1 MGRIRRRALRSA
13 VSPARHERYQPVTA
27 PGTDL
32 RPGDHLLSLMRRFR
46 LSRRAQKVIVSVL
59 LASAPLTA
67 REISRRTKLAYPH
80 AKSVVRGL
88 IRWGI
93 LERTPA
99 GIQFQPDPAR
109 WGRAAVSE
117 MSDGSLSP

>member
-1 MGRIRRRALRSA
+1 MTDMGT
-13 VSPARHERYQPVTA
+13 E
-27 PGTDL
+27 L

-67 REISRRTKLAYPH
+67 REIGRRTKLAYPH
-80 AKSVVRGL
+80 AKSTVRGL
-88 IRWGI
+88 IEWGV

-99 GIQFQPDPAR
+99 GIRFQPDPAR
-109 WGRAAVSE
+109 WGRAVDSSAR
-117 MSDGSLSP
+117 